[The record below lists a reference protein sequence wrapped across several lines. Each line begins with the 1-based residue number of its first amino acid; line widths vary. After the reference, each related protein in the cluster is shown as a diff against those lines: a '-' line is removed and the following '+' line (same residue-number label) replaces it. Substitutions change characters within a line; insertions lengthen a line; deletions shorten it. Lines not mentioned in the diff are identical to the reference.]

1 MTKEKVNWDNAER
14 YVDGVCKEAGV
25 WWKSK
30 SSKALDDFNKAKV
43 LNPDTTSSSAIV
55 VKELIADGHIGWA
68 VFFVGEALTEN
79 DLKSQVEF
87 VIAQIPKNITEDD
100 YVRGVMAEINAC
112 KQTFDV
118 NPEPSLLSKMI
129 SCVKR
134 LDNYQGKKKSDEVVL
149 KILDNSIKLLEK
161 EI

>member
-1 MTKEKVNWDNAER
+1 MSKKVSINWDTAND
-14 YVDGVCKEAGV
+14 YIKGVCKEAGV
-25 WWKSK
+25 WWNAKSQK
-30 SSKALDDFNKAKV
+30 ARENFDSDNRPSKTNSNAF
-43 LNPDTTSSSAIV
+43 V